1 MEQDDLFKKSDNNS
15 EYIFSEHGFI
25 KVNMILLFP

>member
-1 MEQDDLFKKSDNNS
+1 MEQDDFFKRSNKNS
-15 EYIFSEHGFI
+15 EYFFSVRGFI